1 MKDESVNIFMERLDH
16 PFKSEIE
23 AVRQLIL
30 SVDNGITEHIKWNG
44 PSFCFK
50 GDDRITFRL
59 NPPKYIQLIFHR
71 GVKARSDVSEFT
83 FDNPGRLIKWI
94 TTDRGTV
101 TFKNNEEIRTN
112 SENLKETVKNWLN
125 ATIG

>member
-1 MKDESVNIFMERLDH
+1 MERLDH

-30 SVDNGITEHIKWNG
+30 SVNDGITEHIKWNG
-44 PSFCFK
+44 PSFCFN

-71 GVKARSDVSEFT
+71 GVTTRSDVSEFT
-83 FDNPGRLIKWI
+83 FDDPGRLIKWI
-94 TTDRGTV
+94 TKDRGTV
-101 TFKNNEEIRTN
+101 TFKNGEEIRTN
-112 SENLKETVKNWLN
+112 SENLKETVRNWLN